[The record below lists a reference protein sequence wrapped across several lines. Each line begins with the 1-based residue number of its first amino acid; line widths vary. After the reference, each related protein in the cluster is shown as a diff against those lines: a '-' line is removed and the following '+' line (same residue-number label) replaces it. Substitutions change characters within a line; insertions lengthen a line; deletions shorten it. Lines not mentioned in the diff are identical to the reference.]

1 MMPGGL
7 KREKGVN
14 VRLVVVAGG
23 ISGSVFWGEIKYSS
37 ADLYKRG
44 FTEVVCDPAPVQ
56 HQKKI
61 ASSYFSSKCAIVR
74 KWISRG
80 LVEL

>member
-56 HQKKI
+56 HQKKKNCELPLFLKI
-61 ASSYFSSKCAIVR
+61 GNRPKMDQS
-74 KWISRG
+74 WIS
-80 LVEL
+80 